1 MYYVYGFD
9 PQDPIKTDL
18 EVFICDS
25 RTQKMYLRRQEI
37 QSHSQLP
44 KGYKTRTLNYRK
56 HSSQSTIQIKQKAN
70 KSKLK

>member
-25 RTQKMYLRRQEI
+25 RTQKIKLRRQEI

-56 HSSQSTIQIKQKAN
+56 HSSKSTIQIKAN